1 MLAGMRRLVPGLIL
15 LAWLCF
21 LCRAG
26 WHAAL
31 LPLWEGFDEWAHVAY
46 IQRFASGQGLPL
58 PGQTRVSR
66 EVQASL
72 SLTPMPAVPLSTPH
86 YTHSQ
91 YWRLP
96 PAERAVLRDRLLG
109 LPRNWARQEDPAG
122 ELNYEAQQ
130 PPLYYLMLASVER
143 AFAFLPLPERVLV
156 LRLAG
161 VLLASLVVPLT
172 FAAARAATGSVPAA
186 SVAAALVAVIPLP
199 AMNAARVGNDAL
211 SMVLFAALLWVLA
224 RAAPQSGFRH
234 ALAAGLLLGLGLLTK
249 AYFLTAVP
257 ALATVFLW
265 RLLRWRGRRAAAAAQ
280 AALVFAT
287 AGLLSFWWYG
297 RNYRWTGSWSGLQQ
311 TAGQTLSLAEL
322 LEQALHVD
330 WPRFAEISFRTHLWI
345 GHWSFLQLRAWMYGV
360 FAILYVLAG
369 AGLLLLWL
377 RRGPKNTRGLG
388 AAALLC
394 GWFWLGLAYHEV
406 TFARLGFSSSA
417 GWYAVAVVSAEAVLL
432 AAGWSALEGGRL
444 RLLAAA
450 AALFALLEF
459 YATNW
464 LLIPYYTGLTAYEP
478 SGRLAS
484 FHLSQLAGGGV
495 ALFFSRAGG
504 GVLPL
509 PLNMVLWFFHA
520 AATLTLPLLALSSA
534 RSAGNLLPHGMT
546 SAASPA
552 RTAC

>member
-1 MLAGMRRLVPGLIL
+1 MLAGMRRRVPGLVL

-46 IQRFASGQGLPL
+46 LQRLASGQGLPL
-58 PGQTRVSR
+58 PGQTRISR

-86 YTHSQ
+86 STHSQ

-96 PAERAVLRDRLLG
+96 PAERAVLRDSLLG
-109 LPRNWARQEDPAG
+109 LPRSWARQEDPAG

-130 PPLYYLMLASVER
+130 PPLYYLSLAPIER
-143 AFAFLPLPERVLV
+143 AFAFLPLPERLLA
-156 LRLAG
+156 LRLVG
-161 VLLASLVVPLT
+161 VLLASLIVPLT
-172 FAAARAATGSVPAA
+172 FGAARAATGSVPAA
-186 SVAAALVAVIPLP
+186 TAAAALVAAMPLP
-199 AMNAARVGNDAL
+199 AMTAARVGNDAL

-257 ALATVFLW
+257 ALAMVYLW
-265 RLLRWRGRRAAAAAQ
+265 RVLPRRSRRTAAVQ

-287 AGLLSFWWYG
+287 AGLLSFWWYW

-311 TAGQTLSLAEL
+311 TAGQSSSIAEL

-345 GHWSFLQLRAWMYGV
+345 GHWSFLQLRSWMYSV
-360 FAILYVLAG
+360 FAVLYALAG
-369 AGLLLLWL
+369 LGLLLPWL
-377 RRGPKNTRGLG
+377 RRRPQNARGLG
-388 AAALLC
+388 AAVLLC

-406 TFARLGFSSSA
+406 TFARLGLSSSA

-444 RLLAAA
+444 RLLAVA
-450 AALFALLEF
+450 AALFALLDL

-484 FHLSQLAGGGV
+484 FHLSQLAGGGI
-495 ALFFSRAGG
+495 ALFFARAGG
-504 GVLPL
+504 GFLPVSF
-509 PLNMVLWFFHA
+509 NVALWFLHA
-520 AATLTLPLLALSSA
+520 AATLALPLLALKAA
-534 RSAGNLLPHGMT
+534 RSGPRGGCCCT
-546 SAASPA
+546 E
-552 RTAC
+552 